1 MSDSLNPGRLP
12 ATVRDGFGSPS
23 SSNSKSRSVTSG
35 KIAERIFGRA
45 RSARPFRGTHRRT
58 YKSTN
63 TRVSLSLSAARSATQ
78 PHISHHTVESKET
91 RKCSHQEKIAP
102 LYPLNAHTIPPVV
115 CPLAQLD
122 PEAALRLLPQRLLHL
137 VHLLIRQR
145 AVHRPIGYPVAMARL
160 ALLRVGELVD

>member
-1 MSDSLNPGRLP
+1 M
-12 ATVRDGFGSPS
+12 GSERQPE
-23 SSNSKSRSVTSG
+23 SRSVAG
-35 KIAERIFGRA
+35 D
-45 RSARPFRGTHRRT
+45 SARRI
-58 YKSTN
+58 
-63 TRVSLSLSAARSATQ
+63 RVSQLIKQQISQCNIRENAESRFWPRKEDNVAISPRTHASRSLSAARSAT
-78 PHISHHTVESKET
+78 HLSSHTVESKET
-91 RKCSHQEKIAP
+91 RECSHQRKIAP